1 MACFRFVASTVSREK
16 GEEVRGGGTSAK
28 WPVKEGKNNNHER
41 SMFFTVA
48 SSFLKEP
55 STKLMEIQVA
65 GIVI

>member
-1 MACFRFVASTVSREK
+1 MACFRFVASTVSRGKE
-16 GEEVRGGGTSAK
+16 EEVRGGTSAR
-28 WPVKEGKNNNHER
+28 WPVKEGKKNHER